1 MSNKKIDINEINRIP
16 KDEFSKMLNSWME
29 NEGVKK
35 SIEGE
40 LRQSLIKKF
49 IDGTALGKKMDQIG
63 KKKKS
68 FDPKNTVLTSM
79 EAEHLYC
86 NKLFFSLSVFSTENQ
101 QTIPDFECDNF
112 RFEKKEIQE
121 FLQVLGLM
129 KDDVIV
135 KHIIN
140 TYKSHESESLL
151 SILIKALITSHK
163 KSSVESKTTSTQTD
177 DNVKMENEQV
187 MDISQISQRSK
198 TRKKGKSKNH
208 SLVNSAAGAQH
219 FKGSMRKSTKSKGMA
234 LIAHSLD
241 LMSQNINVITN
252 KLEDYHK
259 TPSHDD
265 SKSII
270 LETVGMIMHQLNGCV
285 KNFERLCGDIKA
297 INDDKLTKNYDEWMD
312 DLKHSENGKKFL
324 KKFSKSFTKILDEE
338 RSKIKKEYQL
348 KFEKDKRKLTKF
360 YQASSRFKE
369 KIFVPPAE
377 SKLTKDINEIYES
390 TVLRLKNIE
399 HENAIFEKSLK
410 LDINAALQRKED
422 LKPEITQR
430 RKVDDLDLNKCRQ
443 IRSKE
448 SSSINTNPHSYS
460 SASFED
466 IISETNI

>member
-1 MSNKKIDINEINRIP
+1 MCNKIDINEINRIP
-16 KDEFSKMLNSWME
+16 KDEFSKMLNSWMD

-40 LRQSLIKKF
+40 LRQSLIQKF
-49 IDGTALGKKMDQIG
+49 IDNTALGKKMDQIG
-63 KKKKS
+63 KKHIS
-68 FDPKNTVLTSM
+68 FDPKNTVLSSM

-86 NKLFFSLSVFSTENQ
+86 NKLFFTLSVFSTENK

-112 RFEKKEIQE
+112 RYDRREIE
-121 FLQVLGLM
+121 DFLQVLGLM
-129 KDDVIV
+129 KDDFLV
-135 KHIIN
+135 KHIVN
-140 TYKSHESESLL
+140 MYSSHETESLL
-151 SILIKALITSHK
+151 SILIKALVTSHK
-163 KSSVESKTTSTQTD
+163 KNSVESKTTITQTD
-177 DNVKMENEQV
+177 NVGMVNEQV
-187 MDISQISQRSK
+187 MDTSQVSQRAK
-198 TRKKGKSKNH
+198 TRKKGKNH
-208 SLVNSAAGAQH
+208 SLAAAAGAQD
-219 FKGSMRKSTKSKGMA
+219 FKGSMRKSIKSKGMG
-234 LIAHSLD
+234 LIARSLD

-270 LETVGMIMHQLNGCV
+270 LETVGIIMHQLNGCV
-285 KNFERLCGDIKA
+285 NNFEKLCGDIKA
-297 INDDKLTKNYDEWMD
+297 INDDKFPKNYDEWID
-312 DLKHSENGKKFL
+312 ELKHSENGKKFL
-324 KKFSKSFTKILDEE
+324 KKFSKSFKKILDEE
-338 RSKIKKEYQL
+338 RSTIKQACQQ
-348 KFEKDKRKLTKF
+348 KFEKDKRKLAKF
-360 YQASSRFKE
+360 YHSVSRFKTE
-369 KIFVPPAE
+369 IAPPAE
-377 SKLTKDINEIYES
+377 SKLTKDINAIYES
-390 TVLRLKNIE
+390 TVLKLKNIE

-410 LDINAALQRKED
+410 LDINAAQQRKED